1 MNTYAITILNQT
13 FIGDQ
18 PEPFFDVVTFLAELS
33 ENQTQD
39 IVYLKKLATETQL
52 MPNYDDGS
60 GQMVTEKVA
69 KILDVYELIDEVQ
82 FEGNPEVNSRQIVPA
97 KPMDLDQFLAT
108 FYSDY
113 VYEDDFKD

>member
-1 MNTYAITILNQT
+1 MHTYAITVLNQT
-13 FIGDQ
+13 FVGEQ
-18 PEPFFDVVTFLAELS
+18 PEPFFDVVTFLANLDE
-33 ENQTQD
+33 TQIQD
-39 IVYLKKLATETQL
+39 VASLKKLATDTQL
-52 MPNYDDGS
+52 MPSYDDGM

-97 KPMDLDQFLAT
+97 KPMDLTQFLAT